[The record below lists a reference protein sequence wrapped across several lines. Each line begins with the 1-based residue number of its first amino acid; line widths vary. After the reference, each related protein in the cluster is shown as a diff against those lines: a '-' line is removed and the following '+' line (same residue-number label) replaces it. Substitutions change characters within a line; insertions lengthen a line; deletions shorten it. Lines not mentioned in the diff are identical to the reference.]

1 MDGIEKI
8 KEMAFGGSD
17 VAGEP
22 SAQTESASKPEPKR
36 EAQPEGEPQ
45 QRPDVE
51 EARIPRSRLNQES
64 AKRRAAQEEA
74 EALRKQLSELQDKLG
89 EQERERQ
96 FAELEAGRNLPE
108 DFEEWSQHRQ
118 LLYLLKQA
126 QGATQGGEVKSA
138 GSESSSVEMQAALE
152 RIDRFELAQG
162 LSRALGQDATPAQL
176 DVVSEVKK
184 NTGLEDIEE
193 LAYLASRR
201 EPDLFPNV
209 ADTGSAAHFVQGAG
223 SGRQP
228 SQPKQDTAED
238 IMQRIL
244 DAPDLGAMRQE
255 QVRLLGSMM
264 RGQG

>member
-1 MDGIEKI
+1 MDGIDKI
-8 KEMAFGGSD
+8 KQMAFGGSD

-22 SAQTESASKPEPKR
+22 SAQTEGASQHEPKR
-36 EAQPEGEPQ
+36 EAAPEGEPKPT
-45 QRPDVE
+45 PDAE

-74 EALRKQLSELQDKLG
+74 EALRKQLAELQDKLG
-89 EQERERQ
+89 EQQRERQ
-96 FAELEAGRNLPE
+96 FAELEAGKGLPE
-108 DFEEWSQHRQ
+108 DFDEWSQHRQ

-126 QGATQGGEVKSA
+126 QGATPGGEAKSV
-138 GSESSSVEMQAALE
+138 GSKSPGAEVQAALE

-162 LSRALGQDATPAQL
+162 LSRTLGQDATPAQL

-228 SQPKQDTAED
+228 SHPKQETAED
-238 IMQRIL
+238 IMQRIV
-244 DAPDLGAMRQE
+244 DAPDIGAMRQE
-255 QVRLLGSMM
+255 QVRLIGSMM